1 MSLTILLYL
10 CLKRYCNDKQLL
22 LISEQRSR
30 QARGRRDKERIQ
42 WSELQERI
50 SDIHFRRMFRMTRLC
65 FDLLCQKIIA
75 AVGESGFKSEAY
87 IDAFLEGDSFIF
99 DRSKQMHQAQKL
111 TSGGYVSGEI
121 KLAIA
126 LRLLA
131 GGSSLDLA
139 VIFDISESHC
149 RQIFLHVTKNW
160 IVQPNIGKI
169 DIESYLKDEARMKKV
184 SEGFSKRSNGILK
197 GAIGAIDRWLVR
209 ITRPM
214 KERDN
219 IRNPTTF
226 FSRKG
231 FYALNV

>member
-1 MSLTILLYL
+1 MQAINPLSHKYLSLTILLYL

-30 QARGRRDKERIQ
+30 QARGKRDKECIQ
-42 WSELQERI
+42 WSELQECI

-126 LRLLA
+126 LCLLA

-169 DIESYLKDEARMKKV
+169 DIESYLKDEARMKKYQKV
-184 SEGFSKRSNGILK
+184 FQSVVMRF
-197 GAIGAIDRWLVR
+197 
-209 ITRPM
+209 
-214 KERDN
+214 
-219 IRNPTTF
+219 
-226 FSRKG
+226 
-231 FYALNV
+231 